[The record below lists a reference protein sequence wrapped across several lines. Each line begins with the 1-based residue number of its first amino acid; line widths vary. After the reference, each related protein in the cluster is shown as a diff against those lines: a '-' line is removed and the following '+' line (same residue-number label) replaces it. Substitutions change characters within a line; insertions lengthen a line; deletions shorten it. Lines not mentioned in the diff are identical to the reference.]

1 MQDAVG
7 GGARQWSEG
16 IDEEVTITDP
26 EAQKATQLA
35 NIEAATGRTVAQFA
49 QEIQATGL
57 AKHGQILAHLKE
69 AHGLTHGNAN
79 ALAHA
84 IREHLEGGPASG
96 DALLEA
102 QYAGGKAH
110 LRAVHD
116 ALVAQATALG
126 EDVTV
131 VTQKTAV
138 SLRRAKQFAVIK
150 AASAKRVELGLNL
163 EYTPPGDRVRK
174 VGGMCSHAADLGG
187 VEDVDDAVAGWL
199 AAAYD
204 RAG

>member
-1 MQDAVG
+1 MP
-7 GGARQWSEG
+7 
-16 IDEEVTITDP
+16 DP
-26 EAQKATQLA
+26 AAQHATQLA
-35 NIEAATGRTVAQFA
+35 NIEKATGLSVAQFA
-49 QEIQATGL
+49 REVEAVGL
-57 AKHGQILAHLKE
+57 AKHGQIVAHLKQ

-79 ALAHA
+79 AMAHA
-84 IREHLEGGPASG
+84 AREHLAGGPASG

-110 LRAVHD
+110 LREVHD
-116 ALVAQATALG
+116 VLVAHARSLG
-126 EDVTV
+126 ADVTV

-138 SLRRAKQFAVIK
+138 SLRRAKQFAVVK

-163 EYTPPGDRVRK
+163 ESTPPGVRVRE
-174 VGGMCSHAADLGG
+174 VGGMCSHAVDLASPD
-187 VEDVDDAVAGWL
+187 DVDDAVLGWL